1 MKDNPLKT
9 RSIFFTVITIEAIFF
24 LQGLIFSTQF
34 ITQAQVTYLD
44 YILFYF
50 LTLLLLCIAS
60 FYRSKK
66 LKSFFQSIWIL
77 LIVMMCMPFLYSLT
91 TSYIG
96 SYGTAATLITVELMK
111 IVFVTFLLSRIFFKL
126 ISNYLKL
133 FRDKVI
139 IIGDGLKSSE
149 FPYEEY
155 IKIEDLLVDTHN
167 LKEDPFFLNKI
178 SKLVDQYDRIIL
190 DFQKKEFADEIA
202 LLLSSASNSV
212 EVLREQTSLPIS
224 QIRTFHGFQT
234 LKLRSQGIDFGILL
248 SKFFI
253 DFPLVILSI
262 PLWLPIIVIC
272 AIAIR
277 IDSQGPVI
285 FKQRRI
291 GFRNRF
297 FYIYKFRTMYH
308 DQMDKDGSQLT
319 LKHDERVTKVGS
331 FLRKTSL
338 DELPQLFNVL
348 KFQMS
353 LVGPR
358 PSTTKAL
365 AGGESYWH
373 DFPDYWQ
380 RHKMLPGMT
389 GLAQIR
395 GFRGNTFKRED
406 ILNRVKAD
414 LEYLETWSVSMD
426 IRILFLTFRSLFSEN
441 AF

>member
-1 MKDNPLKT
+1 MKNNLLKT
-9 RSIFFTVITIEAIFF
+9 RSIFFTVITIEAMFF

-34 ITQAQVTYLD
+34 ITRAQITFLD

-60 FYRSKK
+60 YYRSKK
-66 LKSFFQSIWIL
+66 LKSFFQSLWIL
-77 LIVMMCMPFLYSLT
+77 LIVMMCMPFLYSLI
-91 TSYIG
+91 TSYTG
-96 SYGTAATLITVELMK
+96 SYGTASTLITVSLMK
-111 IVFVTFLLSRIFFKL
+111 IVFITFLLSRIFFKL

-139 IIGDGLKSSE
+139 IIGDGLNSSE
-149 FPYEEY
+149 FPHEEY

-167 LKEDPFFLNKI
+167 LKEDPFVLNKI

-190 DFQKKEFADEIA
+190 DLRNKDFADEIA

-212 EVLREQTSLPIS
+212 EVLKEQTSLPIS
-224 QIRTFHGFQT
+224 QIRTFHGFQS

-262 PLWLPIIVIC
+262 PLWLPIIAIC

-319 LKHDERVTKVGS
+319 LKNDERVTKVGS
-331 FLRKTSL
+331 FLRRTSL

-365 AGGESYWH
+365 AGGQSYWH

-414 LEYLETWSVSMD
+414 LEYLETWSISMD
-426 IRILFLTFRSLFSEN
+426 IRILLLTFRSLFSEN